1 MSKSRSLMGVHKKV
15 PWYSVKVSILLW
27 GFLMYSGRSSMSKSR
42 SLMGVHKKV
51 PWYSVKVSVLLWG
64 FLMYSGRSSMSKSP
78 VINEGT

>member
-1 MSKSRSLMGVHKKV
+1 MVSPRSLM
-15 PWYSVKVSILLW
+15 
-27 GFLMYSGRSSMSKSR
+27 R
-42 SLMGVHKKV
+42 VHKKV